1 MKEILV
7 YLDSE
12 INLSDEKSAIMS
24 IRNIINYFD
33 SLSIQYDLETLTNIL
48 TKSKKLTDLIKY
60 ISENNITI
68 FDDCYPIDDFLLI
81 YEINHNRK
89 FALSWSENT
98 KDEELN
104 STKLYLD
111 QLPKRLTE
119 EQEKIL
125 IKKIHTDESAK
136 KLFIESNLKLVV
148 FIARKYDNRF
158 LSFLDL
164 VQEGNL
170 GLMRAVDMFD
180 YKKDV
185 KFSTY
190 AVYWIRQYIR
200 RAILSKTRALNLP
213 YGLSEQ
219 IESVKRVMDEYEK
232 TYGKNPSIEELSKMT
247 KLSIDKLKM
256 VLSYTN
262 HALSL
267 SDTVYDNNGNES
279 SELIDTIVDDKTSDF
294 TDDFI
299 RKETNYDIR
308 RELFAS
314 KKLDEKSK
322 LIIALRY
329 GLYDGVY
336 RTLEEVGKIFGYTK
350 ANVSRIEL
358 KAFRILRNSTVLQEL
373 ADKDNNYYQNPGKR
387 AFSVSRSFKKRY
399 DA

>member
-119 EQEKIL
+119 EQEKTL

-267 SDTVYDNNGNES
+267 SDTVYDNNGYES
-279 SELIDTIVDDKTSDF
+279 SE
-294 TDDFI
+294 FI

-358 KAFRILRNSTVLQEL
+358 KAFRILRSSTVLQEL

>member
-1 MKEILV
+1 MLDITQLDEQAVEVLNEIIKSGNI
-7 YLDSE
+7 SE
-12 INLSDEKSAIMS
+12 IDLGAKLVQ
-24 IRNIINYFD
+24 FD
-33 SLSIQYDLETLTNIL
+33 FSQEELEDITKYLEQQGVTIEEGMEDLL
-48 TKSKKLTDLIKY
+48 KDDDLKDIV
-60 ISENNITI
+60 NNIKV
-68 FDDCYPIDDFLLI
+68 DDPV
-81 YEINHNRK
+81 
-89 FALSWSENT
+89 
-98 KDEELN
+98 
-104 STKLYLD
+104 KLYLKD
-111 QLPKRLTE
+111 IGGVSLLTS
-119 EQEKIL
+119 EQEIELAKRIL
-125 IKKIHTDESAK
+125 QGDEQAK
-136 KLFIESNLKLVV
+136 KELSERNLKLVV
-148 FIARKYDNRF
+148 AIAKKYVNR
-158 LSFLDL
+158 SSMQFLDL
-164 VQEGNL
+164 IQEGNL

-279 SELIDTIVDDKTSDF
+279 SELMDTIVDDKTSDF

-358 KAFRILRNSTVLQEL
+358 KAFRILRSSTVLQEL

>member
-1 MKEILV
+1 
-7 YLDSE
+7 
-12 INLSDEKSAIMS
+12 
-24 IRNIINYFD
+24 
-33 SLSIQYDLETLTNIL
+33 
-48 TKSKKLTDLIKY
+48 
-60 ISENNITI
+60 
-68 FDDCYPIDDFLLI
+68 
-81 YEINHNRK
+81 
-89 FALSWSENT
+89 
-98 KDEELN
+98 
-104 STKLYLD
+104 
-111 QLPKRLTE
+111 
-119 EQEKIL
+119 
-125 IKKIHTDESAK
+125 
-136 KLFIESNLKLVV
+136 
-148 FIARKYDNRF
+148 
-158 LSFLDL
+158 
-164 VQEGNL
+164 
-170 GLMRAVDMFD
+170 
-180 YKKDV
+180 
-185 KFSTY
+185 
-190 AVYWIRQYIR
+190 
-200 RAILSKTRALNLP
+200 
-213 YGLSEQ
+213 
-219 IESVKRVMDEYEK
+219 MDEYEK

-279 SELIDTIVDDKTSDF
+279 SELMDTIVDDKTSDF

-308 RELFAS
+308 RELFTS

-358 KAFRILRNSTVLQEL
+358 KAFRILRSSTVLQEL